1 SRLKPL
7 LQDAA
12 GLRETRS
19 SGLILSVSARN
30 LGTMTTHPAS
40 DAPEGVTLGI
50 LAGGRATR
58 LGGRD
63 KAWIER
69 GGRPLVLALAARLA
83 PEVDASLVSA
93 NRDVDRYLAH
103 GLHPVPDRTC
113 DAGPLG
119 GLDALAAACETPW
132 LLTVPVDVVDVND
145 CLLRSLRAAGP
156 GGAWAED
163 DNGAQPL
170 VALWPVEAL
179 RAGAAAALASGDFA
193 VHALQARLGMAPVRF
208 AGLRFG
214 NLNTPADL
222 AAAGIAP

>member
-1 SRLKPL
+1 
-7 LQDAA
+7 
-12 GLRETRS
+12 
-19 SGLILSVSARN
+19 
-30 LGTMTTHPAS
+30 MTTHSTS
-40 DAPEGVTLGI
+40 DAFNDVTLGI
-50 LAGGRATR
+50 IAGGRATR

-63 KAWIER
+63 KAWMER
-69 GGRPLVLALAARLA
+69 GDRPLVVALAARLA
-83 PEVDASLVSA
+83 PEVGAVLVSA
-93 NRDVDRYLAH
+93 NRDADRYLVQ
-103 GLHPVPDRTC
+103 GLRPIPDRTP

-163 DNGAQPL
+163 DDGAQPL

-179 RAGAAAALASGDFA
+179 RAGVAAALASGDFA
-193 VHALQARLGMAPVRF
+193 VHALQVRLGMAPVRF

>member
-1 SRLKPL
+1 
-7 LQDAA
+7 
-12 GLRETRS
+12 
-19 SGLILSVSARN
+19 
-30 LGTMTTHPAS
+30 MTTSPQA
-40 DAPEGVTLGI
+40 AARTATTLGI

-58 LGGRD
+58 LAGRD

-83 PEVDASLVSA
+83 PEVGATLVSA
-93 NRDVDRYLAH
+93 NRDADRYVAQ
-103 GLHPVPDRTC
+103 GLLPVPDRTP

-132 LLTVPVDVVDVND
+132 LLTVPVDVVNVND
-145 CLLRSLRAAGP
+145 CLLRSLRAAG
-156 GGAWAED
+156 GQGAWAED
-163 DNGAQPL
+163 DDGPQPL
-170 VALWPVEAL
+170 VALWPVQAL
-179 RAGAAAALASGDFA
+179 RAGAAAALASSDFA

-222 AAAGIAP
+222 DAAGIAP